1 MSQRST
7 SDSTSILPRPSREA
21 ERRDKISSEELAI
34 AGGAPSFSSTLH
46 VGRPNIGSRQALRER
61 IDDILDNKWL
71 SNSGPYLQE
80 FESQVERLLG
90 VRHCIA
96 TCNGT
101 MALQLLLHSL
111 DLKGEVIVPSFTFV
125 ATVNAISWEG
135 LTPVFCDIDPRT
147 HCLDPGQ
154 VVELITPD
162 TVAILG
168 VHLWGQPCYVEELQ
182 SIASEHGLHLIYDAA
197 HAFLC
202 STAKGEFLGNFGL
215 AEILSFHATK
225 FINTFEGGAIV
236 TNNDPLASKLRSIR
250 NFGFAGLDATDCL
263 GINAKMSEVS
273 AAMGITSIESR
284 SDFVDANK
292 RNHQAYK
299 LGLCEV
305 AGTRLLGYDAQGSN
319 NYQYIVVE
327 IDSGIAGVTRDQ
339 IVEVLYWEN
348 IFARRYFYPGCHRL
362 EPYKS
367 NSLYRDIKLP
377 CTDALGDSIL
387 LLPTGTSI
395 AEADILCICNLM
407 RLAMDYFSVEA
418 PE

>member
-1 MSQRST
+1 M
-7 SDSTSILPRPSREA
+7 P
-21 ERRDKISSEELAI
+21 
-34 AGGAPSFSSTLH
+34 
-46 VGRPNIGSRQALRER
+46 
-61 IDDILDNKWL
+61 
-71 SNSGPYLQE
+71 
-80 FESQVERLLG
+80 
-90 VRHCIA
+90 
-96 TCNGT
+96 
-101 MALQLLLHSL
+101 
-111 DLKGEVIVPSFTFV
+111 
-125 ATVNAISWEG
+125 
-135 LTPVFCDIDPRT
+135 
-147 HCLDPGQ
+147 
-154 VVELITPD
+154 
-162 TVAILG
+162 
-168 VHLWGQPCYVEELQ
+168 
-182 SIASEHGLHLIYDAA
+182 
-197 HAFLC
+197 
-202 STAKGEFLGNFGL
+202 
-215 AEILSFHATK
+215 
-225 FINTFEGGAIV
+225 
-236 TNNDPLASKLRSIR
+236 
-250 NFGFAGLDATDCL
+250 TDCL

-387 LLPTGTSI
+387 CCQPAPRLQRLI
-395 AEADILCICNLM
+395 FCVFAILCAWQWITSLLKPLSNWPLWL
-407 RLAMDYFSVEA
+407 LAATALHQPRQECGGDDRGVERA
-418 PE
+418 VSGRGRHCGHRGSLWPHGGRS